1 VNQGTRDATA
11 DRKESIVDVTLTDLV
26 ANNTMNEQMAAVLW
40 TIAAEKK
47 SFVSCAVPQWAGKT
61 TTLSAILEYVPDG
74 TPVHELSGEIGEMRE
89 FANSPDG
96 GYLEVGEIS
105 DQKPVR
111 YIWGEPVK
119 VLFETLRTG
128 FSLATTMHTEGVED
142 VFHQICAVNDV
153 SDADA
158 SAIDY
163 VIHIYRFGDDKEN
176 YWRRVNGI
184 YEIRG
189 VENGVP
195 NAVELFTWCESDD
208 SFVASNPPE
217 SLSTSADVIADRAAQ
232 IRRDVLDA

>member
-1 VNQGTRDATA
+1 
-11 DRKESIVDVTLTDLV
+11 
-26 ANNTMNEQMAAVLW
+26 MNEHMAALLW
-40 TIAAEKK
+40 TIGAEKK

-74 TPVHELSGEIGEMRE
+74 TLVHALSGEIDEMRE
-89 FANSPDG
+89 FASSPDG

-105 DQKPVR
+105 DQKPAR
-111 YIWGEPVK
+111 YIWDEPVK

-128 FSLATTMHTEGVED
+128 FSFATTMHTEGVED
-142 VFHQICAVNDV
+142 VFNQICGTNGI

-158 SAIDY
+158 SMIDY
-163 VIHIYRFGDDKEN
+163 VILIHRFGDDNAN

-189 VENGVP
+189 VEDGMP
-195 NAVELFTWCESDD
+195 NAIELFSWRETGD

-217 SLSTSADVIADRAAQ
+217 SLSTSTEVIAERAAK
-232 IRRDVLDA
+232 IKRDITNV